1 MSVDTNKGNFKV
13 MQGFFAR
20 GVDYWHGLY
29 EGDAFLTRHMADR
42 KRIVLDLVER
52 YAGGQPRTILD
63 LGCGTG
69 VLTLEL
75 LRRGHAVAA
84 LDCTREM
91 LDRLR
96 GGVAEA
102 GFRTFRGA
110 VEAYAQDT
118 AFPTGYFD
126 GIICIG
132 VFQYQL
138 SDDDLL
144 REISRLLKPGGFCV
158 FTLPNLL
165 RLNYCLD
172 PLYHLRFAAR
182 LVRAAGRR
190 LMKSRRAGQPR
201 RWVSG
206 ESAHEAYP
214 YNKKYVFWQL
224 NAGIAR
230 HGLQVC
236 EAVGFGY
243 GPLTLLGRPILP
255 ETASIKFS
263 GALDRLT
270 GRRSVLRLVSN
281 RWAFVVRK
289 T

>member
-1 MSVDTNKGNFKV
+1 MNGDTNERNFKV

-20 GVDYWHGLY
+20 GVDYWHSLY
-29 EGDAFLTRHMADR
+29 EGEAFLTRHMADR
-42 KRIVLDLVER
+42 KRIVLDLVQR
-52 YAGGQPRTILD
+52 YSGGQPRTVLD

-75 LRRGHAVAA
+75 LRRGHVVTA

-96 GGVAEA
+96 TSVAES
-102 GFRTFRGA
+102 GFTTFRGA

-118 AFPTGYFD
+118 AFPTGHFD

-132 VFQYQL
+132 VFQYQW

-144 REISRLLKPGGFCV
+144 REISRLLKQGGFCV

-182 LVRAAGRR
+182 LVRAVGRR
-190 LMKSRRAGQPR
+190 LTTSRRAAEPG

-206 ESAHEAYP
+206 ESTREAYP
-214 YNKKYVFWQL
+214 YNRKYFFWQL
-224 NAGIAR
+224 NKAMAR
-230 HGLQVC
+230 HGLEAC

-243 GPLTLLGRPILP
+243 GPLTLLGRPVLP
-255 ETASIKFS
+255 ETASMKIS

-270 GRRSVLRLVSN
+270 RRLSVLRFVSN